1 MDLREKFASF
11 STEDLEIAYEER
23 TKQLACMSMMGNV
36 AQVTEEVEIIAALLQ
51 ERKNGAK

>member
-1 MDLREKFASF
+1 MDLRKKFASF

-23 TKQLACMSMMGNV
+23 TKQLACMSMMDDV
-36 AQVTEEVEIIAALLQ
+36 ARVTEEVEVIAALLQ